1 MSRPEPN
8 WHQYRITKRTQEYV
22 YLGHATTDS
31 SIDDFDRSTP
41 SLHSDNDRSETS
53 DTNRTRSC
61 DSDNAP
67 TRTVADL
74 KQDLKEQQETIAPL
88 QAEREQATVKVQEDA
103 TRYKELEEKYAK
115 QILLL
120 KDDKKKVDKA
130 WEYCEEAAQ
139 DCADL
144 RAQVRT
150 LEEQSRSTDE
160 QHEAELQA
168 KDEEIEQS
176 KEDCQC
182 AIAALEDTHEM
193 EMEAIAN
200 EYEQTKLASRKA
212 VDYLRKVVG
221 TTEGNRKAW
230 KAEKEQMES
239 KIELISADAR
249 DTVQRNEDEIERL
262 TRAKSLLEQ
271 QIDLFIGARQG
282 QPADAGLI
290 QQITEAI
297 LDKQKELAKSRR
309 QNAILA
315 EKVERVL
322 EWMQQERDH
331 WGTQYVKEKEA
342 QAQVGELL
350 PQMEELQDKLTRRD
364 ELLRAISEEKTKE
377 TDVPK
382 APAHNN
388 KPSFGALT

>member
-1 MSRPEPN
+1 MSRTEPS
-8 WHQYRITKRTQEYV
+8 WHQYRITKRTQDYV

-53 DTNRTRSC
+53 ETNRTRSC
-61 DSDNAP
+61 DSDSAP

-74 KQDLKEQQETIAPL
+74 KQDLKKQQERIAAL

-115 QILLL
+115 QISLR
-120 KDDKKKVDKA
+120 KDDQKRVDEA

-139 DCADL
+139 ECAEL
-144 RAQVRT
+144 RAQVTT

-160 QHEAELQA
+160 QHKAELQA
-168 KDEEIEQS
+168 KDEEIEQL

-182 AIAALEDTHEM
+182 AIAALEDTH

-230 KAEKEQMES
+230 KDEKEQMES

-249 DTVQRNEDEIERL
+249 DTPQRNEDEIERL

-271 QIDLFIGARQG
+271 QIDLFIGARK
-282 QPADAGLI
+282 AN
-290 QQITEAI
+290 
-297 LDKQKELAKSRR
+297 R
-309 QNAILA
+309 Q
-315 EKVERVL
+315 
-322 EWMQQERDH
+322 MP
-331 WGTQYVKEKEA
+331 G
-342 QAQVGELL
+342 
-350 PQMEELQDKLTRRD
+350 
-364 ELLRAISEEKTKE
+364 
-377 TDVPK
+377 
-382 APAHNN
+382 
-388 KPSFGALT
+388 